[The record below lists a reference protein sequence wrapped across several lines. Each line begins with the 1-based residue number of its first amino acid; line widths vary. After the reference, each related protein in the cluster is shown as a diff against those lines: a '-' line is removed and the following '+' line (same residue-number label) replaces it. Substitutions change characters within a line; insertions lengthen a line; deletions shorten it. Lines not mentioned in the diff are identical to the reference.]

1 MRKSYLRSRRL
12 RAVRHEGVLIGAWVR
27 AQVVRMFTAD
37 AKMVKKRLEDLID
50 REYLTR
56 DENNPNMYRYVA

>member
-1 MRKSYLRSRRL
+1 MFIEFAAS
-12 RAVRHEGVLIGAWVR
+12 ACVRCFSCVLSAAAWV
-27 AQVVRMFTAD
+27 QVSRTFTAD

-56 DENNPNMYRYVA
+56 DENNANMYRYVA